1 MASKSGNSARTSRIR
16 STAVKAQR
24 SVKKKGK
31 PKPKATDSRAASER
45 FVKDLLVRGE
55 AAKPNRQGKLSLE
68 ATHAVTKEEKDGT
81 VEVKRARFKYY

>member
-1 MASKSGNSARTSRIR
+1 MASKSGNSSRTSRTR
-16 STAVKAQR
+16 STQVKAQR

-31 PKPKATDSRAASER
+31 SKPKAADTRAASER

-55 AAKPNRQGKLSLE
+55 AAKPDIEGTLPLE